1 MTFSERIKEF
11 NDTFEATGNV
21 YQAGLLIPDV
31 VDDEYFESQKPVQEF
46 YKRKTYE
53 RKTEVDSNRLKKR
66 LSELAK
72 TNVPKN
78 PILSYNKRK
87 KDYIEENKDSVLNE
101 LKNELNKQE
110 DLNEAEFNKNETE
123 IENKKNSEFEKNYKD
138 ALLEYEKFFD
148 PPEEWLNEK
157 FKDYHDKIVKKWGGC
172 YIATGSSVSVQKTS
186 DGINR
191 YTITMIADNMSTF
204 IDYFLYK
211 ISVTSAGNLSKRTKT
226 DKQLE
231 EEYAQNTCALAF
243 IQAACL
249 FNVCLDAKEVL
260 VSCYINYVDPSTG
273 NEEGRYLYSVIV
285 PRKLM
290 KRFKMENLNTV
301 AALMSLEGRANI
313 EKERVIYFIDP
324 IEWNL
329 DTQTKKEDEAV
340 EELNID
346 FRRLNIDLS
355 LPEEFEVA
363 ANHMK
368 EKIDSAKQIF
378 KDKLMEFEIIT
389 DEFDADNYVDGLCN
403 LVIALTLLKFNESL
417 FESENFQLLSDE
429 LETIFNNN
437 KYAKGEIKKLID
449 YDIIP
454 RLKNGGDNIPINPV
468 IYSILHSIFENNE

>member
-21 YQAGLLIPDV
+21 YQAGLLIPDI

-53 RKTEVDSNRLKKR
+53 RKTEVDSNRLQKR

-226 DKQLE
+226 DKQLG

-260 VSCYINYVDPSTG
+260 VSCYIDYVDPSTG
-273 NEEGRYLYSVIV
+273 NEEDRYLYSVIV

-329 DTQTKKEDEAV
+329 DIQTKKG
-340 EELNID
+340 
-346 FRRLNIDLS
+346 R
-355 LPEEFEVA
+355 
-363 ANHMK
+363 
-368 EKIDSAKQIF
+368 
-378 KDKLMEFEIIT
+378 
-389 DEFDADNYVDGLCN
+389 
-403 LVIALTLLKFNESL
+403 
-417 FESENFQLLSDE
+417 
-429 LETIFNNN
+429 
-437 KYAKGEIKKLID
+437 
-449 YDIIP
+449 
-454 RLKNGGDNIPINPV
+454 
-468 IYSILHSIFENNE
+468 